1 MKVGKNLLYSA
12 LYALIMLGLILM
24 RKNFDGKSF
33 LNGWSFIYL
42 FYFFSQPFASF
53 IGRNP

>member
-24 RKNFDGKSF
+24 RKNFDGEEF
-33 LNGWSFIYL
+33 PQWMVVYL
-42 FYFFSQPFASF
+42 PVLFFSQPFASF